1 MTELD
6 FDELD
11 QAVTS
16 LMSGVDTSKRK
27 EGFDDPEV
35 KVVTIPSSLSPDT
48 NTPAAVEPPVST
60 GFTSQTVPA
69 VNLTPE
75 VKTSEPLAVKRR
87 GQFMDV
93 FHPSSDMKSS
103 AAPKREGVTL
113 QPTSPFVTSEPAV
126 APDEEPMN
134 SEPTTP
140 PVVDVVTSASTEG
153 DKAESSQTD
162 EPNRSSWPDPIDLAN
177 ETEATHDS
185 PKNDTD
191 EAKTEDTDAVPEDV
205 VKELAAPEVEQSS
218 SSPFITDAKVEKRP
232 LGTAASFPESV
243 ATPVVAQASP
253 EPVVPAPLPEELA
266 TDVMA
271 LESSSTS
278 TSASVDT
285 APEETP
291 PVEKVAQPEQKASTL
306 PGSIPQQYTEQA
318 STSAASNTAIYD
330 TSTHQP
336 LENGVKKSSP
346 MKWVIL
352 ALVLLIVGALAGAAY
367 FYFKTQ

>member
-11 QAVTS
+11 QAVTT

-27 EGFDDPEV
+27 EGLDDPED
-35 KVVTIPSSLSPDT
+35 KVVTIPASASPD
-48 NTPAAVEPPVST
+48 ADLSVAIESSVST
-60 GFTSQTVPA
+60 ETTSQTVPA

-113 QPTSPFVTSEPAV
+113 QPTSPFVSSEPAV
-126 APDEEPMN
+126 APDQEPMSN
-134 SEPTTP
+134 EPTTP
-140 PVVDVVTSASTEG
+140 SVVDIVTSPSAEA
-153 DKAESSQTD
+153 DKTESSQTD
-162 EPNRSSWPDPIDLAN
+162 EPDEHSWPDPIDLAN
-177 ETEATHDS
+177 ESEATHDS
-185 PKNDTD
+185 LKKDANESTTKD
-191 EAKTEDTDAVPEDV
+191 ADAVPEDV
-205 VKELAAPEVEQSS
+205 VKEVAAPEVEQSS

-243 ATPVVAQASP
+243 ATPDVSQPAP
-253 EPVVPAPLPEELA
+253 EPVASTPLPEELT

-278 TSASVDT
+278 SDVET
-285 APEETP
+285 APEKTP
-291 PVEKVAQPEQKASTL
+291 LGEKEVQPEQKHSTV

-318 STSAASNTAIYD
+318 STNNVSNTAIYD

-336 LENGVKKSSP
+336 LENGLKKSSP